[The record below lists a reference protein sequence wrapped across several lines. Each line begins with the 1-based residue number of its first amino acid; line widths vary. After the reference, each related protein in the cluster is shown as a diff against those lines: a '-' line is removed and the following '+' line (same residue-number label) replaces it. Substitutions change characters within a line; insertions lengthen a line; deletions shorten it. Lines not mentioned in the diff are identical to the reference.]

1 MGEHAIAQ
9 VGDLSE
15 GERITVQLEG
25 REISLFNIDGEY
37 HAYTNWCAHQS
48 GPICE
53 GTLTG
58 TRKATVDQEAG
69 TIESEWCREGKIL
82 SCPWHGWEY
91 DVVTG
96 ECLSKKGVLLP
107 SHPVQVEDGEIIVS
121 V

>member
-1 MGEHAIAQ
+1 MGEYTIAK
-9 VGDLSE
+9 VDEINE
-15 GERITVQLEG
+15 GERITVQIEG
-25 REISLFNIDGEY
+25 REITLFKIDGEF

-58 TRKATVDQEAG
+58 TRKAEVDQESG
-69 TIESEWCREGKIL
+69 TIETEWCREGKIL

-96 ECLSKKGVLLP
+96 ECLSQNGVKLP
-107 SHPVQVEDGEIIVS
+107 SHPVEIKDGNIVVS
-121 V
+121 L